1 MEGST
6 EALTQ
11 MADLAAR
18 WGVNANTVSR
28 RIKFLGIKPIRKGNF
43 RYLDSEQMELAES
56 LQTHILAG
64 KPMDDFPRPNGE
76 SIAMTRP
83 AESSS
88 QVTRLVPDNGMIEQ
102 IAAAFAVS
110 QQQALPAPSPLKQA
124 QDLKRAADEGLPLTQ
139 QEMAKVLGRSVG
151 PDDHETSPR
160 PGFVLRRIEHSTG
173 KKNKEGKLQKPQVF
187 WIVARDQS
195 NGITALR
202 SADEEM
208 GGGMLGGFA
217 ARALLDVTAID
228 CSGSDLFDRMK
239 L

>member
-6 EALTQ
+6 EAMTP

-43 RYLDSEQMELAES
+43 RYLDPEQMELAEQ
-56 LQTHILAG
+56 LQAHILAG
-64 KPMDDFPRPNGE
+64 KAIDDFPRPDGE
-76 SIAMTRP
+76 ATAMAR
-83 AESSS
+83 SS
-88 QVTRLVPDNGMIEQ
+88 QVTRLVPDDALLRQMS
-102 IAAAFAVS
+102 AAFAAS
-110 QQQALPAPSPLKQA
+110 QQQALPVPSPLKQA

-139 QEMAKVLGRSVG
+139 PEMSKVLGRSVG

-160 PGFVLRRIEHSTG
+160 PGFILRRIEHSSG
-173 KKNKEGKLQKPQVF
+173 KTNKEGKPQKPQVF
-187 WIVARDQS
+187 WIVVRNQGEVTSIKPADQP
-195 NGITALR
+195 
-202 SADEEM
+202 M